1 MPKVQGLG
9 SEGCLVTGLCYQ
21 ADGQPRP
28 GLVVRFTPA
37 RAGVWQG
44 RAIGRTP
51 VEVRTD
57 EHGRFAIHLAPSS
70 VFGRYD
76 VALEQA
82 HYVIEVPDAPAA
94 EFAAIVRSVLPKR

>member
-1 MPKVQGLG
+1 MAKVQGLG

-21 ADGQPRP
+21 ADGQPRA
-28 GLVVRFTPA
+28 GMVVRFVPT

-44 RAIGRTP
+44 RAIGRAA
-51 VEVRTD
+51 VEARTD

-76 VALEQA
+76 VTMEQA